1 MRVVPL
7 PSVST
12 SEFEKLFDQEV
23 ENWKKALFWDHRPTI
38 NLLRRQ
44 IRSRSL
50 PGHALVTAQGILA
63 GYSYYVVDH
72 PIGYIGNLYVAP
84 GWSTPENYGQLL
96 AETLFS
102 LRSWGSV
109 RRIECQLVSFNC
121 NFTPLFRQ
129 EGFSILKRYFLS
141 LSVGELSGHSAGN
154 GGPAGFSV
162 QPWDE
167 RLFDAAAQVVYDSF
181 RGSPDEK
188 LCHDYQTPT
197 GCSRFLHNLV
207 RGPGCGSFTPETS
220 YFVLDKRGH
229 VCAAIITSRIGR
241 GTGMIPQISVR
252 RRDQRKGLGSWLLR
266 TYFQVAQEGDLH
278 RITLSVS
285 QSNRA
290 AHRLYSRLGFRP
302 AKEFHAFLW
311 ET

>member
-7 PSVST
+7 SGIST
-12 SEFEKLFDQEV
+12 SKFETLFDQEV
-23 ENWKKALFWDHRPTI
+23 QNWKRELFWDYRPTI

-50 PGHALVTAQGILA
+50 PGHALMTAQGVLA

-72 PIGYIGNLYVAP
+72 PIGYIGNLFVGS
-84 GWSTPENYGQLL
+84 GWNAPENYAQLL
-96 AETLFS
+96 EETLFS
-102 LRSWGSV
+102 LRTWGGV
-109 RRIECQLVSFNC
+109 QRIECQLVPFNC
-121 NFTPLFRQ
+121 NLTPLFRHQ
-129 EGFSILKRYFLS
+129 AFSVLKRYFLS
-141 LSVGELSGHSAGN
+141 LSVPGLSAHGAGN
-154 GGPAGFSV
+154 GGPAGFSI
-162 QPWDE
+162 QAWDE

-197 GCSRFLHNLV
+197 GCSRFLQNLV
-207 RGPGCGSFTPETS
+207 RGPGCGSFSPKTS
-220 YFVLDKRGH
+220 YIVSDEKGQ
-229 VCAAIITSRIGR
+229 VCAVIITSRIGP

-252 RRDQRKGLGSWLLR
+252 RRDQGKGLGSWLLR
-266 TYFQVAQEGDLH
+266 TYFEVARESDLQ

-302 AKEFHAFLW
+302 NREFHAFLW